1 MITPGQTLA
10 DALAR
15 CPLVAILRGL
25 RPDEAEAV
33 GDALVEAGL
42 TIIEVPLNSPDPLES
57 IARLARRYGPDVL
70 IGAGTVLTTRDV
82 ADVRSA
88 GGQLIVSPNVNP
100 DVIRASAGLVC
111 LPGYFTPTEAF
122 VAIEAGATGLKLFP
136 ADGTT
141 PAFLKAQRAVLPSDL
156 PLLAVGGVSPENLAA
171 WLAAGAQGA
180 GIGSALYKPGLTA
193 AEVGQRAQA
202 FVAAASRVRQ
212 AS

>member
-1 MITPGQTLA
+1 MTMPGQTLVA
-10 DALAR
+10 ALAR

-57 IARLARRYGPDVL
+57 IARLARRYGPDIL
-70 IGAGTVLTTRDV
+70 IGAGTVLSVKDV
-82 ADVRSA
+82 ADVRA
-88 GGQLIVSPNVNP
+88 VGGQLLVSPNVNAE
-100 DVIRASAGLVC
+100 VIRAGAGLVC

-122 VAIEAGATGLKLFP
+122 TAIDAGATGLKLFP

-141 PAFLKAQRAVLPSDL
+141 PAFLKAQRAVLPRDL
-156 PLLAVGGVSPENLAA
+156 PLLAVGGVSPDNLAN
-171 WLAAGAQGA
+171 WMAAGAQGA

-193 AEVGQRAQA
+193 AEVGQRAAA
-202 FVAAASRVRQ
+202 FVAAAQRAGQ
-212 AS
+212 GG